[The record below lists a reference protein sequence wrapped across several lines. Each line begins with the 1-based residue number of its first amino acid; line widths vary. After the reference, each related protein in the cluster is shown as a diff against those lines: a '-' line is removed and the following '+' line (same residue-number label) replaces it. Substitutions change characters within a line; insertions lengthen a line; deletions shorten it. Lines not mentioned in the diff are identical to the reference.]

1 MISIVAARGTA
12 RYGQC
17 PIEITST
24 FQGENI
30 QLKVRITPDSFAALE
45 ALLARGISRA
55 HEKALDML
63 SNVVGLPEEISGLL
77 EEMAA
82 APDWKIVFFFEGQ
95 TSPPL
100 VLEKTFSEQFKRF
113 ESAA

>member
-1 MISIVAARGTA
+1 MISIVAVRGTA

-30 QLKVRITPDSFAALE
+30 RLKVRITPDSFAALE
-45 ALLARGISRA
+45 KLLVQGMSRT
-55 HEKALDML
+55 HEKVLDLL
-63 SNVVGLPEEISGLL
+63 SHVAGLPEEISEVL
-77 EEMAA
+77 EEMEVAA
-82 APDWKIVFFFEGQ
+82 SWQIVFFFEGQ

-100 VLEKTFSEQFKRF
+100 ILEKSFSEQFERF
-113 ESAA
+113 SSGA